1 MMIVTESNLG
11 IGVYFS
17 SSVAAVNQT
26 QAPASG
32 PNARQYMY
40 VCKVLVG
47 DSQQGSANMISP
59 TTNQNN
65 GGNPYDSAVDNV
77 ANPTWFVVFKDGQAY
92 PEYLIEYQ

>member
-1 MMIVTESNLG
+1 MIFTESNLG

-17 SSVAAVNQT
+17 SNVQAVNQT
-26 QAPASG
+26 QAPGSG
-32 PNARQYMY
+32 PNGYQYMY

-47 DSQQGSANMISP
+47 DSQQGRANMIST
-59 TTNQNN
+59 TTNPNN